1 MTRLTDMTVSC
12 LDAYELSSGQ
22 LQTLIGYLIEA
33 GIDTI
38 ELTTDALRKL
48 GTPDPNG
55 KYILRIRQP
64 DEALSYPAF
73 DRFICRRGGWKALPN
88 IVSEIQ
94 ANDIRE
100 INFLSQY
107 GVLENIR
114 IVGFDDV
121 LCHNYERVFQSVK
134 KKVRGRIEFC
144 PENSLFCAT
153 ALAVEWTMCGGTD
166 IVTSFGGIGGKASL
180 EEVMVALRVIK
191 RYKSTMSFSVFPKL
205 AKLIEQITGVSFPDT
220 KAVIGDGIFDVE
232 SGIHVDGIMKNPQ
245 MYEPY
250 APELIGK
257 TRKIIVGKHSG
268 HKAIAIKLK
277 ELGLSPEEYQLESL
291 LDAVHSASISK
302 TASLS
307 DAEFMEL
314 ARMHRK

>member
-1 MTRLTDMTVSC
+1 MIRLTDMTVSC
-12 LDAYELSSGQ
+12 LDAYDPSSGQ
-22 LQTLIGYLIEA
+22 IQALIGYLIEA
-33 GIDTI
+33 GVDTI
-38 ELTTDALRKL
+38 ELTTNALHKL
-48 GTPDPNG
+48 GTPDPQG

-64 DEALSYPAF
+64 DEALSYPEF
-73 DRFICRRGGWKALPN
+73 SRFICRRGGWKPSSG

-121 LCHNYERVFQSVK
+121 LCHNFERVFESVK
-134 KKVRGRIEFC
+134 KQVRGRIEFC
-144 PENSLFCAT
+144 PEDSLFCAT
-153 ALAVEWTMCGGTD
+153 ALAVEWALSGGTD
-166 IVTSFGGIGGKASL
+166 IVASFGGIGGKASL
-180 EEVMVALRVIK
+180 EEVMVALRVVK

-205 AKLIEQITGVSFPDT
+205 AKLIEQITGVSFSDK
-220 KAVIGDGIFDVE
+220 KAVIGEGIFDVE
-232 SGIHVDGIMKNPQ
+232 SGIHVDGIIKNPQ

-268 HKAIAIKLK
+268 HKAIAVKLK
-277 ELGLSPEEYQLESL
+277 ELGLSPEEYQLDSL
-291 LDAVHSASISK
+291 LDAVHSTSIRK

-307 DAEFMEL
+307 DAEFTEL